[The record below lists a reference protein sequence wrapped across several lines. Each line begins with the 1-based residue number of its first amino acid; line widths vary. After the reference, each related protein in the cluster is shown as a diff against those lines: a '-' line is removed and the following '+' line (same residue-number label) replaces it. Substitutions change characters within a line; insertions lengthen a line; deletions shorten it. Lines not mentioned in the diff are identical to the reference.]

1 MVVKE
6 ASGVTICPGNRSAM
20 SDYSIH
26 SEARAGHWVAWAVAP
41 GESKPEGA
49 VILPGQTQQEAES
62 NARHWI
68 ERISADPRLRLP

>member
-1 MVVKE
+1 
-6 ASGVTICPGNRSAM
+6 M

-41 GESKPEGA
+41 DGSGPAGA
-49 VILPGQTQQEAES
+49 VILPGQTREEAEA

-68 ERISADPRLRLP
+68 ERLAADGRLAFS